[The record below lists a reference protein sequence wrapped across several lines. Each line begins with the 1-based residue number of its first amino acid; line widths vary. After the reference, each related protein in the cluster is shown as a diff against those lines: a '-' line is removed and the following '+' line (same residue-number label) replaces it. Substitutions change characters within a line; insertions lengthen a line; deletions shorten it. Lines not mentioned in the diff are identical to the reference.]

1 MRATVLIVDDDP
13 GLCRALADRFEFWGH
28 RPATAA
34 DGIAARAVLAK
45 QAFDLVLLDLS
56 MPGLSGLE
64 LLAALRADGCTSDVI
79 VLTAHSSV
87 EAAVEA
93 VKLGAED
100 FLTKPTDFDLLQK
113 TVDRCLDRRRLDRVA
128 RAATARSGGLVVGA
142 STGMARLVAT
152 AERAAA
158 APTTLLIRG
167 ESGTGKQVLAE
178 HVHAVSDRESG
189 PFVHVN
195 CVAISDDLVESTL
208 FGHERGA
215 FTGAVERKRG
225 RLETAAGGTA
235 FLDEIGDVSTGLQTK
250 LLRFLETGE
259 FERVG
264 GNQTIHVDCRIV
276 AATNR
281 DLIAAVAAGEFR
293 EDLYYRLN
301 VIELVIP
308 PLRERPDDV
317 EPLAHHFL
325 DQLAGDLKRPGLE
338 FAPDTLAAL
347 RTCRWPGNVR
357 HLRNVVERM
366 AVLSPGNVL
375 TPELLPAEVTAAP
388 DEAEVI
394 SSGLSYK
401 EAVRLFKRSFV
412 QRALAAAGGNQTRAA
427 ETLGLRRSYLN
438 RLIHGFDEEPGDDGP
453 T

>member
-1 MRATVLIVDDDP
+1 MKASVLIVDDDP
-13 GLCRALADRFEFWGH
+13 GLRRALADRIEFWGH
-28 RPATAA
+28 RAETAA
-34 DGIAARAVLAK
+34 DGVAARSILANK
-45 QAFDLVLLDLS
+45 AFDLILLDLS
-56 MPGLSGLE
+56 MPGMTGLE
-64 LLAALRADGCTSDVI
+64 LLTALRAEGCTADVI
-79 VLTAHSSV
+79 VLTAHGSV

-113 TVDRCLDRRRLDRVA
+113 AVDRCLDRRRLDRVA
-128 RAATARSGGLVVGA
+128 DAAAARTGGLVAGA
-142 STGMARLVAT
+142 SAAMARLVAT
-152 AERAAA
+152 AEKAAA

-178 HVHAVSDRESG
+178 HVHAVSERAGG

-215 FTGAVERKRG
+215 FTGAVERKLG

-235 FLDEIGDVSTGLQTK
+235 FLDEIGDVSASLQTK
-250 LLRFLETGE
+250 LLHFLETGA

-281 DLIAAVAAGEFR
+281 DLVAAVAAGDFR

-308 PLRERPDDV
+308 PLRDRPEDI
-317 EPLAHHFL
+317 EPLAFHFL
-325 DQLAGDLKRPGLE
+325 ERLTGELKRPGLE
-338 FAPDTLAAL
+338 FAPATLAAL
-347 RTCRWPGNVR
+347 RACRWLGNVR

-366 AVLSPGNVL
+366 AVLAPGMVL
-375 TPELLPAEVTAAP
+375 TPELLPAEVVAGP
-388 DEAEVI
+388 DGPALLE
-394 SSGLSYK
+394 SDLPYK
-401 EAVRLFKRSFV
+401 EAVLAFKKAYV
-412 QRALAAAGGNQTRAA
+412 QRALATSGGNQTRAA
-427 ETLGLRRSYLN
+427 EALGLRRS
-438 RLIHGFDEEPGDDGP
+438 
-453 T
+453 

>member
-1 MRATVLIVDDDP
+1 MKASVLIVDDDP
-13 GLCRALADRFEFWGH
+13 GLRRALADRFEFWGH
-28 RPATAA
+28 RAETAV
-34 DGIAARAVLAK
+34 DGTDARSRLAA

-56 MPGLSGLE
+56 MPGMSGLE
-64 LLAALRADGCTSDVI
+64 LLTVLRAEGCAADVI
-79 VLTAHSSV
+79 VLTAHGSV

-93 VKLGAED
+93 IKLGAED
-100 FLTKPTDFDLLQK
+100 FLAKPTDFDLLQK
-113 TVDRCLDRRRLDRVA
+113 AVDRCLDRRRLDRVA
-128 RAATARSGGLVVGA
+128 RASAAGSRGLVAGTSPA
-142 STGMARLVAT
+142 MAQLVAT

-178 HVHAVSDRESG
+178 HIHAASDRAGG

-235 FLDEIGDVSTGLQTK
+235 FLDEIGDVSSSLQTK
-250 LLRFLETGE
+250 LLHFLETGS

-281 DLIAAVAAGEFR
+281 DLVAAVAAGEFR

-308 PLRERPDDV
+308 PLRERPEDV
-317 EPLAHHFL
+317 EPLAAHFL
-325 DQLAGDLKRPGLE
+325 ERLAAELKRPDLV
-338 FAPDTLAAL
+338 FAPATLAAL
-347 RTCRWPGNVR
+347 RACRWPGNVR

-366 AVLSPGNVL
+366 AVLAPGTQL
-375 TPELLPAEVTAAP
+375 TPDLLPAEVTTVP
-388 DEAEVI
+388 DDPALPM
-394 SSGLSYK
+394 SGLPYK
-401 EAVRLFKRSFV
+401 EAVLAFKKSYV
-412 QRALAAAGGNQTRAA
+412 LRALTAAGGNQTRAA
-427 ETLGLRRSYLN
+427 EALGLRRSYLN
-438 RLIHGFDEEPGDDGP
+438 RLIHGFDGDDG
-453 T
+453 TD